1 MEVLQV
7 PDDCKEMCHRMLSMR
22 IMMEQYLDYVKS
34 NVGEFCWFATRKS
47 NHEFSACAGC
57 VVEF

>member
-7 PDDCKEMCHRMLSMR
+7 TDDCKEMCHRMLSMG

-34 NVGEFCWFATRKS
+34 NVAIR
-47 NHEFSACAGC
+47 
-57 VVEF
+57 

>member
-7 PDDCKEMCHRMLSMR
+7 PDDCKEMCYRMLSMG

-34 NVGEFCWFATRKS
+34 NVAIR
-47 NHEFSACAGC
+47 
-57 VVEF
+57 

>member
-7 PDDCKEMCHRMLSMR
+7 PDDGKEMCHRMLSMG

-34 NVGEFCWFATRKS
+34 NVAIR
-47 NHEFSACAGC
+47 
-57 VVEF
+57 